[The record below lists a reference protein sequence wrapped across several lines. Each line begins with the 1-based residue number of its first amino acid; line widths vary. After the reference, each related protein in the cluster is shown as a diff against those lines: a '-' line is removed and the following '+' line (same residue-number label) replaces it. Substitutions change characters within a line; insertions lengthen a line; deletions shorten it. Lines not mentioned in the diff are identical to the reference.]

1 MLRDAYVCDNGGVLV
16 TEGFEGP
23 WHNEISEVALST
35 GATGTLVYEI
45 GRDLPLQAGNIVL
58 DQADAQYGVNTITVV
73 FSAEGQHMHLYQR
86 AGARS
91 ELRHV
96 DLQPGLSSAV
106 GRGDLR
112 WCPCYFRDLSSTL
125 NGWPAT
131 SMRST
136 SPTCGGR
143 SPPAPRSSRSPTAT
157 FRAQSSSISTRS
169 CPIRP
174 VLGADIRVPPLDVF
188 RRNIADLG
196 LGRRPVV
203 CYDDTSGATAA
214 RMWWML
220 DAIGHTV
227 AVLDGGIGAWTG
239 PLERGDLAHSEP
251 AVSDPT
257 AIGDP
262 IIVDWPPGRM
272 IEVDEVLAR
281 IRDGSVLLDA
291 RSAERFRGEPNPVD
305 PVLGHIPGGR
315 SRPWTDNISDDGV
328 FRAADQLRRELTE
341 FGVGEPGEWLASCGS
356 GVTACHNLLAARI
369 AGLGDGRLYAGSWSE
384 WIGDPSRPVATGP
397 AESGQ
402 TAR

>member
-1 MLRDAYVCDNGGVLV
+1 MLLPGPLVDAEWL
-16 TEGFEGP
+16 
-23 WHNEISEVALST
+23 
-35 GATGTLVYEI
+35 
-45 GRDLPLQAGNIVL
+45 AGNVNAVDI
-58 DQADAQYGVNTITVV
+58 ADVRWSIPSGPKIEAFADGHLPESV
-73 FSAEGQHMHLYQR
+73 F
-86 AGARS
+86 
-91 ELRHV
+91 V
-96 DLQPGLSSAV
+96 DLDAVLSDPPGPR
-106 GRGDLR
+106 GRHPL
-112 WCPCYFRDLSSTL
+112 
-125 NGWPAT
+125 
-131 SMRST
+131 
-136 SPTCGGR
+136 
-143 SPPAPRSSRSPTAT
+143 
-157 FRAQSSSISTRS
+157 
-169 CPIRP
+169 
-174 VLGADIRVPPLDVF
+174 PPLDVF

-220 DAIGHTV
+220 DAIGHPV

-262 IIVDWPPGRM
+262 TIVDWPPGRM
-272 IEVDEVLAR
+272 IEVGEVLAR

-328 FRAADQLRRELTE
+328 FRHADHLRRELTE
-341 FGVGEPGEWLASCGS
+341 FAVGDAGEWVASCGS

-384 WIGDPSRPVATGP
+384 WISNTSRPVETGP